1 VKQFYCQHSMKECSS
16 CKGDREYREGQEW
29 ERQKAARDRAN
40 EINETQKAVEYCR
53 MVGIC
58 Q

>member
-1 VKQFYCQHSMKECSS
+1 MKECSS